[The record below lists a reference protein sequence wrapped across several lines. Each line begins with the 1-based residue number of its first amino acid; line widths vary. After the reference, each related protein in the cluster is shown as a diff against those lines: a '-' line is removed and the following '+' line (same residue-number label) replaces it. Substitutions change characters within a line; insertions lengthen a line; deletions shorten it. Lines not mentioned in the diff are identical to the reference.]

1 MGWGGMPG
9 SDEAKMWSIYPG
21 IEDDTD
27 YGTGEYNV
35 HRQWNNFKA
44 YSLGMQD
51 ASGNQIS
58 SARAA
63 SAFPLRDEETIMGS
77 GSARFMRNELEEAN
91 PNWTSDQLT
100 SGIADTTIGQEETA
114 GGTPKF
120 MYSPAGYFLG
130 ARTSGMESNAQEGF
144 GPAKSSAEDMAKK
157 YLGYSSSGG
166 WRRDA
171 EKFNTRRDRIKQL
184 STWQPERV
192 RGWDRDTLARQ
203 IGAEFSEGRTGSTR
217 DSYFTMIDPFEDSEF
232 GGEVM
237 QAEDSRALQ
246 YGSISSDDME
256 KILNEADAFNPV
268 TSPEGWDDF
277 KDDIEAGRITDT
289 PAGEQIGSLLE
300 DWFDNIRTG
309 DQRRVT
315 DLQRDIKAVS
325 TDRIE
330 KGSSDRQGM
339 LSEEV
344 DRQSRLYGSGLAG
357 IGESSKSQLRIEDL
371 LATGRQ
377 SDIEGRR
384 NLETLNID
392 LDEAEDSLMTQ
403 DASLRADFDT
413 SKYEYGDMSNLFM
426 DDWMEELWDNIYSEM
441 GEGIER

>member
-1 MGWGGMPG
+1 M
-9 SDEAKMWSIYPG
+9 
-21 IEDDTD
+21 
-27 YGTGEYNV
+27 
-35 HRQWNNFKA
+35 
-44 YSLGMQD
+44 
-51 ASGNQIS
+51 S
-58 SARAA
+58 S
-63 SAFPLRDEETIMGS
+63 E
-77 GSARFMRNELEEAN
+77 
-91 PNWTSDQLT
+91 
-100 SGIADTTIGQEETA
+100 
-114 GGTPKF
+114 
-120 MYSPAGYFLG
+120 
-130 ARTSGMESNAQEGF
+130 
-144 GPAKSSAEDMAKK
+144 
-157 YLGYSSSGG
+157 
-166 WRRDA
+166 
-171 EKFNTRRDRIKQL
+171 
-184 STWQPERV
+184 
-192 RGWDRDTLARQ
+192 
-203 IGAEFSEGRTGSTR
+203 
-217 DSYFTMIDPFEDSEF
+217 
-232 GGEVM
+232 
-237 QAEDSRALQ
+237 
-246 YGSISSDDME
+246 DME